1 MRFKFLMSLLVLS
14 VSMSAPARAA
24 QRPVSLEVTGGT
36 LYGTELLP
44 DGAGKVPVV
53 LLHAGSGPTDRD
65 GNSNLLPGPN
75 DSLRMV
81 AEALAKRG
89 IASVRYD
96 KRGIGASALP
106 VWKEQDLRLDDY
118 IGDATAWLR
127 KLRADPRFSRVVMA
141 GHSEGAQIAAE
152 ACQQAAA
159 DACVLIAGAGH
170 PLDDIL
176 RDQLKSK
183 LPPALEAQSER
194 ILAALK
200 QGKTVDDVP
209 QGLMMLYHPSV
220 QPYLISSLRHDPR
233 TAIAAL
239 AMPVLILQGT
249 SDIQVP
255 ESEAKT
261 LAAAAPR
268 ARLVVVEGMNHV
280 LKIVGSDE
288 ALQMRSYSSPDLP
301 VAPQLVDALAGFVN
315 APPGK

>member
-1 MRFKFLMSLLVLS
+1 MRFKLLLSLLMLS
-14 VSMSAPARAA
+14 VSVHAA
-24 QRPVSLEVTGGT
+24 QRPVSLDVGGGT

-44 DGAGKVPVV
+44 DGGGKFPVV

-65 GNSNLLPGPN
+65 GNSRLLPGPN

-81 AEALAKRG
+81 AEALAQRG

-96 KRGIGASALP
+96 KRAIGASALP

-118 IGDATAWLR
+118 IDDATAWLR

-152 ACQQAAA
+152 ACRQAAT

-176 RDQLKSK
+176 RDQLKGK
-183 LPPALEAQSER
+183 LPPELEAQSER
-194 ILAALK
+194 ILVALK

-209 QGLMMLYHPSV
+209 QALMMLYHPSV
-220 QPYLISSLRHDPR
+220 QPYLISSLKHDPR
-233 TAIAAL
+233 AAIAAL
-239 AMPVLILQGT
+239 TMPVLILQGT
-249 SDIQVP
+249 SDIQVQV
-255 ESEAKT
+255 SEAQA

-268 ARLVVVEGMNHV
+268 ARLVVVEGMNHL
-280 LKIVGSDE
+280 LKIVGDDE
-288 ALQMRSYSSPDLP
+288 AKQKKSYGSPEFP
-301 VAPQLVDALAGFVN
+301 VAPQLIDALSTFVK
-315 APPGK
+315 APPAGK

>member
-1 MRFKFLMSLLVLS
+1 MRFKLLLSLLMLS
-14 VSMSAPARAA
+14 VSAHAA
-24 QRPVSLEVTGGT
+24 QRPVSLDVGGGT

-44 DGAGKVPVV
+44 DGGGKVPVV

-65 GNSNLLPGPN
+65 GNNRLLPGPN

-96 KRGIGASALP
+96 KRGIAASALP

-152 ACQQAAA
+152 ACRQAPA

-176 RDQLKSK
+176 RDQLKPK
-183 LPPALEAQSER
+183 LPPPLFDQSER

-220 QPYLISSLRHDPR
+220 QPYLISSLKHDPR
-233 TAIAAL
+233 AAVAAL
-239 AMPVLILQGT
+239 SMPVLILQGT
-249 SDIQVP
+249 SDIQVAA
-255 ESEAKT
+255 SEAQA

-268 ARLVVVEGMNHV
+268 AKLVVVEGMNHL

-288 ALQMRSYSSPDLP
+288 ALQMKSYGSPELP
-301 VAPQLVDALAGFVN
+301 VAPQLIDALSTFVK
-315 APPGK
+315 APPAGK

>member
-1 MRFKFLMSLLVLS
+1 MRFKFLLSLLVLS
-14 VSMSAPARAA
+14 ASVHAA
-24 QRPVSLEVTGGT
+24 QRPVSLDVSGGT

-44 DGAGKVPVV
+44 DGDGRVPVV

-65 GNSNLLPGPN
+65 GNSKLLPGPN

-96 KRGIGASALP
+96 KRAIGASALP

-118 IGDATAWLR
+118 IGDAAAWLR

-152 ACQQAAA
+152 ACKQAAT

-170 PLDDIL
+170 PLDEIL
-176 RDQLKSK
+176 RDQLKTK
-183 LPPALEAQSER
+183 LPPPLFDQSER

-209 QGLMMLYHPSV
+209 PGLMMLYHASV

-233 TAIAAL
+233 AAVAAL

-249 SDIQVP
+249 SDIQVQT
-255 ESEAKT
+255 SEAQA

-268 ARLVVVEGMNHV
+268 ARLEVIEGMNHV
-280 LKIVGSDE
+280 LKMVGSDE
-288 ALQMRSYSSPDLP
+288 ALQMKSYSSPDLP
-301 VAPQLVDALAGFVN
+301 VSPQLIDALSGFVK
-315 APPGK
+315 AP